1 MSTTKTGNLTI
12 TELREI
18 ADKSGIFHAEFCLEQ
33 HTSQIGRKAADPLW
47 AELGRLAD
55 YAASVS
61 MAGEHSAES
70 NFGA

>member
-1 MSTTKTGNLTI
+1 MTV
-12 TELREI
+12 TELRDI
-18 ADKSGIFHAEFCLEQ
+18 ATESGISHAEFCLEQ
-33 HTSQIGRKAADPLW
+33 HTSQVGRDAADSLW

-61 MAGEHSAES
+61 MAGEHNAES

>member
-1 MSTTKTGNLTI
+1 MTI
-12 TELREI
+12 TELRDI
-18 ADKSGIFHAEFCLEQ
+18 ADKSGLHHAEFCLEQ
-33 HTSQIGRKAADPLW
+33 HTSQVGRKAADPLW
-47 AELGRLAD
+47 RELSRLAD